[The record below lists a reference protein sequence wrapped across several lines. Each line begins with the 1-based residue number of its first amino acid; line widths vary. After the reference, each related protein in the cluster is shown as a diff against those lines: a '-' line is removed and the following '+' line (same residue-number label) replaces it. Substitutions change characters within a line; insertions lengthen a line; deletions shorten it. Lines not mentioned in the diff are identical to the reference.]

1 MDLREKKTKRSIKQ
15 AFMQLR
21 AQKPLERIR
30 VKELAELAEIS
41 KATFYLHYH
50 DIYDLSDKL
59 QKEVIQNVL
68 NSIQQPEV
76 LISDIPKF
84 TEMLFRAF
92 EENQAPIDI
101 LFSGA
106 QSAVLPLSIE
116 RELKEYIFQFVPQ
129 ARNNAKYNIVLS
141 YQILGGFYVYQNY
154 RKQYG
159 VEYIMNVLNDVC
171 RITYPKT
178 D

>member
-1 MDLREKKTKRSIKQ
+1 MDLREQKTKKSIKQ

-21 AQKPLERIR
+21 AKKPLERIR

-50 DIYDLSDKL
+50 DIYDLSDQL

-68 NSIQQPEV
+68 NSIQQPQV
-76 LISDIPKF
+76 LLSDIPKF
-84 TEMLFRAF
+84 TRMLFHAF
-92 EENQAPIDI
+92 EENQAPIHI
-101 LFSGA
+101 LFSDA

-129 ARNNAKYNIVLS
+129 ARHNAPYNIVLS
-141 YQILGGFYVYQNY
+141 YQILGGFYIYQNY
-154 RKQYG
+154 REKYG
-159 VEYIMNVLNDVC
+159 LDYILNVLSDVC
-171 RITYPKT
+171 QITYPKT
-178 D
+178 E